1 MKLSGLYAM
10 RSTMLPDRIGAPI
23 EGASESGKKRDPSQG
38 SPGWL
43 LLGLG
48 IAVVLGFIVRAYHV
62 LSHDFPLND
71 GGLFYLMVQELQR
84 SNYHLP
90 NFTAYNSARI
100 PFAYPPLGLYVTGTM
115 ADLTRIS
122 LIDLFRFIPLA
133 ISTLTIVAFFFL
145 ARSLLMSEA
154 AVISAV
160 FAFAL
165 IPRSFIWLLMGGGVT
180 RSFGFLFAIL
190 ALHQVHLMYT
200 RRRWKFVLQATMFA
214 ALTVVS
220 HIGTVPFLAFSI
232 GLFFLAYGRHRH
244 GVIASIALGIGTL
257 VLSAPWWV
265 SIVGAHGIE
274 PLLAA
279 NASGS
284 SIFSD
289 SEARRATLG
298 WLAHLGVGS
307 SSGGSTAEPLFPL
320 LGTLALLG
328 ALYCVSRKM
337 FFLPVW
343 WLTIIVLD
351 TRAGATYAIVPVAML
366 TGIGLT
372 HVLLP
377 AFAPG
382 WIDHGLL
389 AKIKSSVDG
398 CHSLG
403 ASLLLVLR
411 RQSFPV
417 MLFGFFLCYAML
429 GALSTKLTPAAET
442 RNLASLSKE
451 ERVAM
456 YWIAE
461 STAPSSRFL
470 VLPENEWNGWWVN
483 KTSEWFP
490 VLAERTSVATVQGY
504 EWLPDNAF
512 AKQRNNFKLLRKC
525 AGGTAQ
531 CLDDWS
537 RQTGIAYTHIYI
549 PQPTLPAEDSYL
561 LCCQVLIT
569 TLRDDP
575 RYDLLYSGPGAFVFA
590 RR

>member
-1 MKLSGLYAM
+1 M
-10 RSTMLPDRIGAPI
+10 RSTMLLDRVRSPI
-23 EGASESGKKRDPSQG
+23 EGALDPRKTRDPNQCS
-38 SPGWL
+38 SGWL
-43 LLGLG
+43 FFGLG
-48 IAVVLGFIVRAYHV
+48 IAVTLGFIVRAYHV

-71 GGLFYLMVQELQR
+71 GGLFYVMVQELQR
-84 SNYHLP
+84 SNYQLP
-90 NFTAYNSARI
+90 NFTAYNFARI
-100 PFAYPPLGLYVTGTM
+100 PFAYPPLGLYVAGAM

-133 ISTLTIVAFFFL
+133 ISTLTIAAFFLL
-145 ARSLLMSEA
+145 ARSLLISKA
-154 AVISAV
+154 AVIAAV

-180 RSFGFLFAIL
+180 RSFGLLFTIL
-190 ALHQVHLMYT
+190 TLHQVHKLYT
-200 RRRWKFVLQATMFA
+200 RQQWKFVLPATIYA

-220 HIGTVPFLAFSI
+220 HIGTAPFLAFSI
-232 GLFFLAYGRHRH
+232 GLFFVAHGRHKH
-244 GVIASIALGIGTL
+244 GVMTSIAVGIGTL
-257 VLSAPWWV
+257 VLSAPWWA
-265 SIVGAHGIE
+265 SIVGSHGIE
-274 PLLAA
+274 PFLAA
-279 NASGS
+279 HASGS

-307 SSGGSTAEPLFPL
+307 SSGGTTAEPLFPL
-320 LGTLALLG
+320 LGTLAFLG
-328 ALYCVSRKM
+328 GLYAVSRNM

-351 TRAGATYAIVPVAML
+351 TRAGATYAIIPVAML

-377 AFAPG
+377 ALVGGWTDGAP
-382 WIDHGLL
+382 LV
-389 AKIKSSVDG
+389 KMKSLVDDG
-398 CHSLG
+398 RSLG
-403 ASLLLVLR
+403 ASLHLVLR
-411 RQSFPV
+411 RQWFPV
-417 MLFGFFLCYAML
+417 LLFGFILCYAML
-429 GALSTKLTPAAET
+429 GALSTRLTPAAET

-451 ERVAM
+451 ERAAM
-456 YWIAE
+456 YWVAE
-461 STAPSSRFL
+461 STTPSSRFL

-490 VLAERTSVATVQGY
+490 VLAERPSVATVQGY
-504 EWLPDNAF
+504 EWLPDKAF
-512 AKQRNNFKLLRKC
+512 AKQRNNFKLLKKC
-525 AGGTAQ
+525 AGGTVQ

-537 RQTGIAYTHIYI
+537 RQTGIPFTHVYI
-549 PQPTLPAEDSYL
+549 PQPTLPAEESYF

-575 RYDLLYSGPGAFVFA
+575 RYDLLYSGPGAVVFA